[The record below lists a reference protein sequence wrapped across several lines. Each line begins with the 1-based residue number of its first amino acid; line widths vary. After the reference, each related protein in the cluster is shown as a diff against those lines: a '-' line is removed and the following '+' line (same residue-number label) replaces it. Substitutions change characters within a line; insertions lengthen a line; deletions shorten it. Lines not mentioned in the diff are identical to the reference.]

1 MAQINNKPSPKPR
14 FNFLWFWAVVA
25 IGIIAYALFSDSG
38 SSPVKGNQTMVE
50 ELVEGGS
57 VERISILDHE
67 TVRVFLKKEHVDS
80 LTKSDKR
87 FKDMPRSGAQIV
99 YTSHGDAEYFE
110 RTIKEAQRPAVAE
123 RKEPTADVVVADS
136 LAVDADVA
144 VVMPAEDVADT
155 ESINDIVFEYEVSK
169 EGFWDYVIS
178 FLPWVLILLVFIFIM
193 RSMSRGAGGGAGGIM
208 NVGKARA
215 QMSDKNNKDRV
226 TFKDVAGLEEAKVEI
241 MEIVDFLKNANKYK
255 ELGAKIPRGALLAGP
270 PGTGKTL
277 LAKAVAGEAN
287 VPFLSISGSDFVEMF
302 GGVGA
307 SRVRDL
313 FEQAKKVAPCIV
325 FIDEI
330 DAIGRARGKNSG
342 FSGNDERENTL
353 NQLLTEMDGFQTNA
367 GVIVLAATNRVDIL
381 DKALMRAG
389 RFDRQI
395 EVGLPDVKER
405 KEIFEVHL
413 KRLKLDKK
421 LDREFL
427 AKQTPGFAGADIA
440 NVCNEAALIAARNDH
455 KVVMQEDFLAAI
467 DRIVGGLERRNMP
480 MTAAERRSTAI
491 HEVGHAVVMW
501 RLQNCDPVLKVTII
515 PRGRSLGATWYL
527 PEERVN
533 HNVEHFMHKMAGLLG
548 GRIAEQE
555 LLNVTSTGAISD
567 LERTSKTAYA
577 MVAYYGMS
585 PKVGNISYYD
595 TTGQRDMFTKPFSE
609 QTAQL
614 IDEEVRRIVDEV
626 VVMTRDIIN
635 AERENIER
643 IADILLEKETIFS
656 EDIEA
661 VLGKSAQQI
670 AKEALEATEAEAK
683 SEEATDAPA
692 EDGAKVT
699 TAEGTDIKYVI
710 EPSADDAADKE
721 A

>member
-1 MAQINNKPSPKPR
+1 MAVKKGKPMMQPR
-14 FNFLWFWAVVA
+14 FNFMWFWALVVIVI
-25 IGIIAYALFSDSG
+25 IGYSTF
-38 SSPVKGNQTMVE
+38 SSPDYRPIEGDWNMVD
-50 ELVEGGS
+50 ELVERGL
-57 VERISILDHE
+57 VERIEVMDKEKASLYLTQEAPQILEGDE
-67 TVRVFLKKEHVDS
+67 RFAQLPKTGVQVRYN
-80 LTKSDKR
+80 T
-87 FKDMPRSGAQIV
+87 G
-99 YTSHGDAEYFE
+99 GDVQYF
-110 RTIKEAQRPAVAE
+110 AE
-123 RKEPTADVVVADS
+123 RLAKAEAKALETNPDAKAVVVKYARTEKGWMTY
-136 LAVDADVA
+136 LFDA
-144 VVMPAEDVADT
+144 
-155 ESINDIVFEYEVSK
+155 
-169 EGFWDYVIS
+169 
-178 FLPWVLILLVFIFIM
+178 LPWLLIIVVWIVIM
-193 RSMSRGAGGGAGGIM
+193 RSMSRNAGGGAGGGIM

-215 QMSDKNNKDRV
+215 QMSDKNNKERV

-241 MEIVDFLKNANKYK
+241 MEIVDFLKKADKYK
-255 ELGAKIPRGALLAGP
+255 ALGAKIPKGALLAGP

-302 GGVGA
+302 VGVGA

-405 KEIFEVHL
+405 KEIFDVHL
-413 KRLKLDKK
+413 RKLKLDDK

-440 NVCNEAALIAARNDH
+440 NVCNEAALIAARHD
-455 KVVMQEDFLAAI
+455 KSAVTQEDFLAAI

-480 MTAAERRSTAI
+480 MTAQERRSTAI
-491 HEVGHAVVMW
+491 HEAGHATVMW
-501 RLQNCDPVLKVTII
+501 RLEHCDPVLKITII

-533 HNVEHFMHKMAGLLG
+533 HNVEHFMHKLAGLVA
-548 GRIAEQE
+548 GRVAEQT
-555 LLNVTSTGAISD
+555 LLDVTSTGALND

-585 PKVGNISYYD
+585 PKVGNVSWFD
-595 TTGQRDMFTKPFSE
+595 ATGQRDMFTKPFSE
-609 QTAQL
+609 HTAEL
-614 IDEEVRRIVDEV
+614 IDDEVRRIVDEAV
-626 VVMTRDIIN
+626 ELARQIVEQ
-635 AERENIER
+635 ERERIEAL
-643 IADILLEKETIFS
+643 ADLLLAKETIFT
-656 EDIEA
+656 EDIES
-661 VLGKSAQQI
+661 VLGVSAQQR
-670 AKEALEATEAEAK
+670 AKA
-683 SEEATDAPA
+683 SEEVAVEVP
-692 EDGAKVT
+692 
-699 TAEGTDIKYVI
+699 
-710 EPSADDAADKE
+710 E
-721 A
+721 ASVE

>member
-1 MAQINNKPSPKPR
+1 MAQINNRPAPKPR
-14 FNFLWFWAVVA
+14 FNFMWFWAVVA
-25 IGIIAYALFSDSG
+25 IGIIAYAIFGDSK
-38 SSPVKGNQTMVE
+38 SAPVKGDWQMVE

-57 VERISILDHE
+57 VRRIDVLDN
-67 TVRVFLKKEHVDS
+67 VQMSVYLNKEHVDS
-80 LTKSDKR
+80 LINEER
-87 FKDMPRSGAQIV
+87 FKAMPRSGAQIV
-99 YTSHGDAEYFE
+99 FTSHGDAKLFSEE
-110 RTIKEAQRPAVAE
+110 LAAAEAVAE
-123 RKEPTADVVVADS
+123 ENNPEHEAVKVVWNR
-136 LAVDADVA
+136 
-144 VVMPAEDVADT
+144 T
-155 ESINDIVFEYEVSK
+155 ER
-169 EGFWDYVIS
+169 GFWDNVFS
-178 FLPWVLILLVFIFIM
+178 FLPWLIMPLLFFFLI
-193 RSMSRGAGGGAGGIM
+193 RSMTRGAGGGAGGGIM

-215 QMSDKNNKDRV
+215 QMSDKNSKERV

-241 MEIVDFLKNANKYK
+241 MEIVDFLKHAEKYK

-302 GGVGA
+302 VGVGA

-413 KRLKLDKK
+413 KRLKLDAK

-440 NVCNEAALIAARNDH
+440 NVCNEAALIAARNNH
-455 KVVMQEDFLAAI
+455 KTVMQEDFLAAI

-480 MTAAERRSTAI
+480 MTPAERRSTAI

-555 LLNVTSTGAISD
+555 LLNITSTGAISD

-595 TTGQRDMFTKPFSE
+595 TTGSRDMFTKPFSE
-609 QTAQL
+609 QTAQM

-626 VVMTRDIIN
+626 VVMTREIIN

-661 VLGKSAQQI
+661 VLGKSAQQV
-670 AKEALEATEAEAK
+670 AKEALEAETPKAETEA
-683 SEEATDAPA
+683 
-692 EDGAKVT
+692 
-699 TAEGTDIKYVI
+699 TAEGANTEIKYVI
-710 EPSADDAADKE
+710 EPAVEDTTDKAE
-721 A
+721 

>member
-1 MAQINNKPSPKPR
+1 MQPR
-14 FNFLWFWAVVA
+14 FNFMWFWALVVVV
-25 IGIIAYALFSDSG
+25 IVGYSMFG
-38 SSPVKGNQTMVE
+38 SSEMPPLEGDWNMVD
-50 ELVEGGS
+50 ELVERGL
-57 VERISILDHE
+57 VERIEVQD
-67 TVRVFLKKEHVDS
+67 KEMASVYLVKDAKAQLEGDERFRLLPATGVQIKYNTGGDVQYFAERIAKAEAVAKEQNADVQEVVVKYS
-80 LTKSDKR
+80 RSDKGWGGYLI
-87 FKDMPRSGAQIV
+87 D
-99 YTSHGDAEYFE
+99 
-110 RTIKEAQRPAVAE
+110 
-123 RKEPTADVVVADS
+123 
-136 LAVDADVA
+136 
-144 VVMPAEDVADT
+144 
-155 ESINDIVFEYEVSK
+155 
-169 EGFWDYVIS
+169 
-178 FLPWVLILLVFIFIM
+178 FLPWVLIIFVWIFIM
-193 RSMSRGAGGGAGGIM
+193 RSMARNAGGGAGGGIM

-215 QMSDKNNKDRV
+215 QMSDKNNKERV

-241 MEIVDFLKNANKYK
+241 MEIVDFLKKADKYK
-255 ELGAKIPRGALLAGP
+255 ALGAKIPKGALLAGP

-302 GGVGA
+302 VGVGA

-405 KEIFEVHL
+405 KEIFDVHL
-413 KRLKLDKK
+413 RKLKLDDK

-440 NVCNEAALIAARNDH
+440 NVCNEAALIAARHD
-455 KVVMQEDFLAAI
+455 KSVVEQEDFLAAI

-480 MTAAERRSTAI
+480 MTAEERRSTAI
-491 HEVGHAVVMW
+491 HEAGHATVMW
-501 RLQNCDPVLKVTII
+501 RLQHCDPVLKITII

-533 HNVEHFMHKMAGLLG
+533 HNVEHFMHKLAGLVA
-548 GRIAEQE
+548 GRVAEQE
-555 LLNVTSTGAISD
+555 LLDVTSTGAIND

-585 PKVGNISYYD
+585 PKVGNVSFYD
-595 TTGQRDMFTKPFSE
+595 ATGNRDMFTKPFSE
-609 QTAQL
+609 RTAEL
-614 IDEEVRRIVDEV
+614 IDSEVRRIVDEAV
-626 VVMTRDIIN
+626 DMARDIVL
-635 AERENIER
+635 ADRER
-643 IADILLEKETIFS
+643 IEALADVLLKKETIFT
-656 EDIEA
+656 EDIEEIM
-661 VLGKSAQQI
+661 GKSAQQL
-670 AKEALEATEAEAK
+670 AKDAETESVVEAEVVEDVANG
-683 SEEATDAPA
+683 SA
-692 EDGAKVT
+692 E
-699 TAEGTDIKYVI
+699 
-710 EPSADDAADKE
+710 
-721 A
+721 

>member
-1 MAQINNKPSPKPR
+1 
-14 FNFLWFWAVVA
+14 
-25 IGIIAYALFSDSG
+25 
-38 SSPVKGNQTMVE
+38 
-50 ELVEGGS
+50 
-57 VERISILDHE
+57 
-67 TVRVFLKKEHVDS
+67 
-80 LTKSDKR
+80 
-87 FKDMPRSGAQIV
+87 
-99 YTSHGDAEYFE
+99 
-110 RTIKEAQRPAVAE
+110 
-123 RKEPTADVVVADS
+123 
-136 LAVDADVA
+136 
-144 VVMPAEDVADT
+144 
-155 ESINDIVFEYEVSK
+155 
-169 EGFWDYVIS
+169 
-178 FLPWVLILLVFIFIM
+178 
-193 RSMSRGAGGGAGGIM
+193 M

-215 QMSDKNNKDRV
+215 QMSDKNNKERV

-241 MEIVDFLKNANKYK
+241 MEIVDFLKKADKYK
-255 ELGAKIPRGALLAGP
+255 ALGAKIPKGALLAGP

-302 GGVGA
+302 VGVGA

-405 KEIFEVHL
+405 KEIFDVHL
-413 KRLKLDKK
+413 RKLKLDEK

-440 NVCNEAALIAARNDH
+440 NVCNEAALIAARHD
-455 KVVMQEDFLAAI
+455 KSAVTQEDFLAAI

-480 MTAAERRSTAI
+480 MTAQERRSTAI
-491 HEVGHAVVMW
+491 HEAGHATVMW
-501 RLQNCDPVLKVTII
+501 RLEHCDPVLKITII

-533 HNVEHFMHKMAGLLG
+533 HNVEHFMHKLAGLVA
-548 GRIAEQE
+548 GRVAEQT
-555 LLNVTSTGAISD
+555 LLDVTSTGALND

-585 PKVGNISYYD
+585 PKVGNVSWFD
-595 TTGQRDMFTKPFSE
+595 ATGQRDMFTKPFSE
-609 QTAQL
+609 HTAEL
-614 IDEEVRRIVDEV
+614 IDDEVRRIVDEAV
-626 VVMTRDIIN
+626 ALARQIVEQ
-635 AERENIER
+635 ERERIEAL
-643 IADILLEKETIFS
+643 ADLLLAKETIFT
-656 EDIEA
+656 EDIES
-661 VLGKSAQQI
+661 VLGVSAQQR
-670 AKEALEATEAEAK
+670 AKA
-683 SEEATDAPA
+683 SEEVAVEVPEAS
-692 EDGAKVT
+692 
-699 TAEGTDIKYVI
+699 I
-710 EPSADDAADKE
+710 E
-721 A
+721 

>member
-1 MAQINNKPSPKPR
+1 M
-14 FNFLWFWAVVA
+14 
-25 IGIIAYALFSDSG
+25 
-38 SSPVKGNQTMVE
+38 
-50 ELVEGGS
+50 
-57 VERISILDHE
+57 
-67 TVRVFLKKEHVDS
+67 
-80 LTKSDKR
+80 
-87 FKDMPRSGAQIV
+87 
-99 YTSHGDAEYFE
+99 
-110 RTIKEAQRPAVAE
+110 
-123 RKEPTADVVVADS
+123 
-136 LAVDADVA
+136 
-144 VVMPAEDVADT
+144 
-155 ESINDIVFEYEVSK
+155 
-169 EGFWDYVIS
+169 
-178 FLPWVLILLVFIFIM
+178 
-193 RSMSRGAGGGAGGIM
+193 
-208 NVGKARA
+208 
-215 QMSDKNNKDRV
+215 
-226 TFKDVAGLEEAKVEI
+226 
-241 MEIVDFLKNANKYK
+241 
-255 ELGAKIPRGALLAGP
+255 
-270 PGTGKTL
+270 
-277 LAKAVAGEAN
+277 
-287 VPFLSISGSDFVEMF
+287 FV
-302 GGVGA
+302 GVGA

-313 FEQAKKVAPCIV
+313 FDQAKKVAPCIV

-413 KRLKLDKK
+413 KKLKLDDK

-440 NVCNEAALIAARNDH
+440 NVCNEAALIAARND
-455 KVVMQEDFLAAI
+455 KSAVAQEDFLAAI

-480 MTAAERRSTAI
+480 MTPAERRSTAI
-491 HEVGHAVVMW
+491 HEAGHATVMW
-501 RLQNCDPVLKVTII
+501 RLKNCDPVLKVTII

-555 LLNVTSTGAISD
+555 LMGVTSTGAISD

-595 TTGQRDMFTKPFSE
+595 ATGQRDMFTKPFSE

-626 VVMTRDIIN
+626 VVMTREIIN

-643 IADILLEKETIFS
+643 IADVLLEKETIFS

-670 AKEALEATEAEAK
+670 AKEDIEAAEVVDTNTE
-683 SEEATDAPA
+683 
-692 EDGAKVT
+692 V
-699 TAEGTDIKYVI
+699 KYVI
-710 EPSADDAADKE
+710 EPTSEDKTDNGE
-721 A
+721 

>member
-1 MAQINNKPSPKPR
+1 MAVNKGKPMMQPR
-14 FNFLWFWAVVA
+14 FNFMWFWALVVVV
-25 IGIIAYALFSDSG
+25 ILGYSMFG
-38 SSPVKGNQTMVE
+38 SAELRPIDGDWNMVD
-50 ELVEGGS
+50 ELVERGL
-57 VERISILDHE
+57 VERIEVLDKE
-67 TVRVFLKKEHVDS
+67 KASVYLVRDAREQLEGDERFKLLPATGVQIRYNTGGDVQYFAERIERAEGVAKEQNPN
-80 LTKSDKR
+80 TKS
-87 FKDMPRSGAQIV
+87 
-99 YTSHGDAEYFE
+99 
-110 RTIKEAQRPAVAE
+110 
-123 RKEPTADVVVADS
+123 VVVKYGRTEKGFMGYF
-136 LAVDADVA
+136 LDA
-144 VVMPAEDVADT
+144 
-155 ESINDIVFEYEVSK
+155 
-169 EGFWDYVIS
+169 
-178 FLPWVLILLVFIFIM
+178 LPFILILVFFLVIM
-193 RSMSRGAGGGAGGIM
+193 RRSAGGGGAGGGIM

-215 QMSDKNNKDRV
+215 QMSDKNNKERV

-241 MEIVDFLKNANKYK
+241 MEIVDFLKKADKYK
-255 ELGAKIPRGALLAGP
+255 ALGAKIPKGALLAGP

-302 GGVGA
+302 VGVGA

-405 KEIFEVHL
+405 KEIFDVHL
-413 KRLKLDKK
+413 RKLKLDDK

-440 NVCNEAALIAARNDH
+440 NVCNEAALIAARHD
-455 KVVMQEDFLAAI
+455 KSVVTQEDFLAAI

-480 MTAAERRSTAI
+480 MTAQERRSTAI
-491 HEVGHAVVMW
+491 HEAGHATVMW
-501 RLQNCDPVLKVTII
+501 RLQHCDPVLKITII

-533 HNVEHFMHKMAGLLG
+533 HNVEHFMHQLAGLVA
-548 GRIAEQE
+548 GRVAEQE
-555 LLNVTSTGAISD
+555 LLGVTSTGALND

-585 PKVGNISYYD
+585 PKVGNVSYYD
-595 TTGQRDMFTKPFSE
+595 AAGTHDMFTKPFSE
-609 QTAQL
+609 RTAEA
-614 IDEEVRRIVDEV
+614 IDEEVRRIVDESV
-626 VVMTRDIIN
+626 ALAREIITT
-635 AERENIER
+635 ERERIEAL
-643 IADILLEKETIFS
+643 ADVLLKKETIFT
-656 EDIEA
+656 EDIEDIM
-661 VLGKSAQQI
+661 GRSAQQL
-670 AKEALEATEAEAK
+670 AKEAHVEVVAEAEI
-683 SEEATDAPA
+683 A
-692 EDGAKVT
+692 E
-699 TAEGTDIKYVI
+699 
-710 EPSADDAADKE
+710 
-721 A
+721 

>member
-1 MAQINNKPSPKPR
+1 
-14 FNFLWFWAVVA
+14 
-25 IGIIAYALFSDSG
+25 
-38 SSPVKGNQTMVE
+38 MVD
-50 ELVEGGS
+50 ELVERGL
-57 VERISILDHE
+57 VERIEVLDREKASIYLRENASEVLADDE
-67 TVRVFLKKEHVDS
+67 
-80 LTKSDKR
+80 R
-87 FKDMPRSGAQIV
+87 FKLLPKTGVQIRYNTGGDV
-99 YTSHGDAEYFE
+99 QYFAERIAKAEAKALESNSDAE
-110 RTIKEAQRPAVAE
+110 A
-123 RKEPTADVVVADS
+123 VVVKYGRTEKGWVEY
-136 LAVDADVA
+136 LLDA
-144 VVMPAEDVADT
+144 
-155 ESINDIVFEYEVSK
+155 
-169 EGFWDYVIS
+169 
-178 FLPWVLILLVFIFIM
+178 LPWILIIVVWIIIM
-193 RSMSRGAGGGAGGIM
+193 RSMSRNAAGGAGGGIM

-215 QMSDKNNKDRV
+215 QMSDKNNKERV

-241 MEIVDFLKNANKYK
+241 MEIVDFLKKADKYK
-255 ELGAKIPRGALLAGP
+255 ALGAKIPKGALLAGP

-302 GGVGA
+302 VGVGA

-405 KEIFEVHL
+405 KEIFDVHL
-413 KRLKLDKK
+413 RKLKLDDK

-440 NVCNEAALIAARNDH
+440 NVCNEAALIAARNNKDA
-455 KVVMQEDFLAAI
+455 VTQEDFLAAI

-480 MTAAERRSTAI
+480 MTEKERRSTAI
-491 HEVGHAVVMW
+491 HEAGHATVMW
-501 RLQNCDPVLKVTII
+501 RLEHCDPVLKITII

-533 HNVEHFMHKMAGLLG
+533 HNVEHFMHKLAGLVA
-548 GRIAEQE
+548 GRVAEQT
-555 LLNVTSTGAISD
+555 LLDVISTGAIND

-585 PKVGNISYYD
+585 PKVGNVSWFD
-595 TTGQRDMFTKPFSE
+595 ATGQRDMFTKPFSE
-609 QTAQL
+609 RTAEL
-614 IDEEVRRIVDEV
+614 IDDEVRRIVDEAV
-626 VVMTRDIIN
+626 ALARQIVEEDR
-635 AERENIER
+635 ER
-643 IADILLEKETIFS
+643 IEALADLLLKKETIFT
-656 EDIEA
+656 EDIES
-661 VLGKSAQQI
+661 VLGVSAQQKSK
-670 AKEALEATEAEAK
+670 AVEVVEQSSEVESEASVE
-683 SEEATDAPA
+683 
-692 EDGAKVT
+692 
-699 TAEGTDIKYVI
+699 
-710 EPSADDAADKE
+710 
-721 A
+721 

>member
-1 MAQINNKPSPKPR
+1 MKKRAPQMQPR
-14 FNFLWFWAVVA
+14 FNFMWFWLVVGVA
-25 IGIIAYALFSDSG
+25 IIGYSMLSDNSEE
-38 SSPVKGNQTMVE
+38 PVRVDGTYVNA
-50 ELVEGGS
+50 LVEKGYVTKINVLDREQGS
-57 VERISILDHE
+57 VYLTQSGA
-67 TVRVFLKKEHVDS
+67 DS
-80 LTKSDKR
+80 LRQYSE
-87 FKDMPRSGAQIV
+87 FAAMPTSGAQIKFN
-99 YTSHGDAEYFE
+99 TGG
-110 RTIKEAQRPAVAE
+110 
-123 RKEPTADVVVADS
+123 
-136 LAVDADVA
+136 
-144 VVMPAEDVADT
+144 DVADFR
-155 ESINDIVFEYEVSK
+155 EQIERAEQVAKENGIDAPKVSINYDRSTK
-169 EGFWDYVIS
+169 GFWDYVFD
-178 FLPWVLILLVFIFIM
+178 FLPWILIIVVWIFIM
-193 RSMSRGAGGGAGGIM
+193 RGMSRGASGGGGIM

-215 QMSDKNNKDRV
+215 QVSDKDSKKRV

-241 MEIVDFLKNANKYK
+241 MEIVDFLKKADKYK
-255 ELGAKIPRGALLAGP
+255 ALGAKIPKGALLAGP

-302 GGVGA
+302 VGVGA

-313 FEQAKKVAPCIV
+313 FDQAKKMAPCIV

-353 NQLLTEMDGFQTNA
+353 NQLLTEMDGFQTNT

-405 KEIFEVHL
+405 KAIFDVHL
-413 KRLKLDKK
+413 KNIKLDAK

-440 NVCNEAALIAARNDH
+440 NVCNEAALIAARHN
-455 KVVMQEDFLAAI
+455 KTAVTQEDFLAAI

-480 MTAAERRSTAI
+480 MTAEERRSTAI
-491 HEVGHAVVMW
+491 HEAGHATVMW
-501 RLQNCDPVLKVTII
+501 RLKNCDPVLKVTII

-548 GRIAEQE
+548 GRISEQM
-555 LLNVTSTGAISD
+555 LMNVTSTGAIND
-567 LERTSKTAYA
+567 LERTSKIAYA

-585 PKVGNISYYD
+585 PKVGNVSFYD
-595 TTGQRDMFTKPFSE
+595 STGQRDMFTKPFSE
-609 QTAQL
+609 QTAEL
-614 IDEEVRRIVDEV
+614 IDSEVRRIIDEAV
-626 VVMTRDIIN
+626 ELTRRIIDE
-635 AERENIER
+635 ERENIER
-643 IADILLEKETIFS
+643 LAELLLQKETIFA

-661 VLGKSAQQI
+661 ILGKSAQP
-670 AKEALEATEAEAK
+670 AKEEAPKQEN
-683 SEEATDAPA
+683 TDNTTI
-692 EDGAKVT
+692 VT
-699 TAEGTDIKYVI
+699 TDDDIEIKYVVDGGNDTKN
-710 EPSADDAADKE
+710 EDNNE
-721 A
+721 R

>member
-1 MAQINNKPSPKPR
+1 MAVNKGKPMMQPR
-14 FNFLWFWAVVA
+14 FNFMWFWALVVVV
-25 IGIIAYALFSDSG
+25 ILGYSMFG
-38 SSPVKGNQTMVE
+38 SSELKPLEGDWNMVD
-50 ELVEGGS
+50 ELVERGL
-57 VERISILDHE
+57 VERIEVQDREKASIYLVKDAQKQLE
-67 TVRVFLKKEHVDS
+67 GDE
-80 LTKSDKR
+80 R
-87 FKDMPRSGAQIV
+87 FRMLPATGVQIK
-99 YTSHGDAEYFE
+99 YNTGGDVQYFAERIAKAE
-110 RTIKEAQRPAVAE
+110 AVAKEANEDVQE
-123 RKEPTADVVVADS
+123 VVVKYSRTDKS
-136 LAVDADVA
+136 W
-144 VVMPAEDVADT
+144 T
-155 ESINDIVFEYEVSK
+155 
-169 EGFWDYVIS
+169 DYLIS
-178 FLPWVLILLVFIFIM
+178 FLPWVLILLVWIFIM
-193 RSMSRGAGGGAGGIM
+193 RSMSRNGGGGAGGGIM

-215 QMSDKNNKDRV
+215 QMSDKNSKERV

-241 MEIVDFLKNANKYK
+241 MEIVDFLKKADKYK
-255 ELGAKIPRGALLAGP
+255 ALGAKIPKGALLAGP

-302 GGVGA
+302 VGVGA

-405 KEIFEVHL
+405 KEIFDVHL
-413 KRLKLDKK
+413 RKLKLDDK

-440 NVCNEAALIAARNDH
+440 NVCNEAALIAARHD
-455 KVVMQEDFLAAI
+455 KSAVTQEDFLAAI

-491 HEVGHAVVMW
+491 HEAGHATVMW
-501 RLQNCDPVLKVTII
+501 RLQHCDPVLKITII

-533 HNVEHFMHKMAGLLG
+533 HNVEHFMHKLAGLVA
-548 GRIAEQE
+548 GRVAEQE
-555 LLNVTSTGAISD
+555 LLDVTSTGALND

-585 PKVGNISYYD
+585 PKVGNVSYYD
-595 TTGQRDMFTKPFSE
+595 ATGANEMFTKPFSE
-609 QTAQL
+609 RTAEC
-614 IDEEVRRIVDEV
+614 IDQEVRRIVDEAV
-626 VVMTRDIIN
+626 DMARDIVL
-635 AERENIER
+635 ADRER
-643 IADILLEKETIFS
+643 IEALADVLLKKETIFTD
-656 EDIEA
+656 DIEA
-661 VLGKSAQQI
+661 IMGKSAQQM
-670 AKEALEATEAEAK
+670 AKDAEAEKEADTVVEAEIVESEAT
-683 SEEATDAPA
+683 
-692 EDGAKVT
+692 
-699 TAEGTDIKYVI
+699 
-710 EPSADDAADKE
+710 ADKE
-721 A
+721 

>member
-1 MAQINNKPSPKPR
+1 MAVNRANQPGAPR
-14 FNFLWFWAVVA
+14 FNFMWFWAVVA
-25 IGIIAYALFSDSG
+25 VVIIGYSMFGDSEARPLEG
-38 SSPVKGNQTMVE
+38 DWNMVD
-50 ELVEGGS
+50 ELVENGY
-57 VERISILDHE
+57 VERIEVVDRENASVYLRAE
-67 TVRVFLKKEHVDS
+67 YLDS
-80 LTKSDKR
+80 LMMQPA
-87 FKDMPRSGAQIV
+87 FKDVPRTGAQV
-99 YTSHGDAEYFE
+99 VFNTGGDVQYF
-110 RTIKEAQRPAVAE
+110 AE
-123 RKEPTADVVVADS
+123 RLAAAEARAHDAGIEAEAVVVKYDRTEKGWMGY
-136 LAVDADVA
+136 LFDA
-144 VVMPAEDVADT
+144 
-155 ESINDIVFEYEVSK
+155 
-169 EGFWDYVIS
+169 
-178 FLPWVLILLVFIFIM
+178 LPFILMIFVFIFIM
-193 RSMSRGAGGGAGGIM
+193 RSVSRNAGGGAGGGIM

-215 QMSDKNNKDRV
+215 QMSDKNAKERV

-241 MEIVDFLKNANKYK
+241 MEIVDFLKNADKYK
-255 ELGAKIPRGALLAGP
+255 ALGAKIPKGALLAGP

-302 GGVGA
+302 VGVGA

-405 KEIFEVHL
+405 KEIFDVHL
-413 KRLKLDKK
+413 RKLKLDPK

-440 NVCNEAALIAARNDH
+440 NVCNEAALIAARH
-455 KVVMQEDFLAAI
+455 SKSAVTQEDFLAAI

-480 MTAAERRSTAI
+480 MTAVERRATAI
-491 HEVGHAVVMW
+491 HEAGHAVVMW
-501 RLQNCDPVLKVTII
+501 RLKNCDAVLKITII

-533 HNVEHFMHKMAGLLG
+533 HNVEHFKHKLAGLVG
-548 GRIAEQE
+548 GRVAEQQ
-555 LLNVTSTGAISD
+555 LLGITSTGALND

-585 PKVGNISYYD
+585 EKVGNISFFD
-595 TTGQRDMFTKPFSE
+595 GSGQRDMFTKPFSE
-609 QTAQL
+609 RTAEV
-614 IDEEVRRIVDEV
+614 IDEEVRRIVDEAV
-626 VVMTRDIIN
+626 AMARDIID
-635 AERENIER
+635 AESQNIER
-643 IADILLEKETIFS
+643 LADLLLDKETIFT
-656 EDIEA
+656 EDIESI
-661 VLGKSAQQI
+661 LGKSAQQVE
-670 AKEALEATEAEAK
+670 KEAMDAAVEVVETEG
-683 SEEATDAPA
+683 DDG
-692 EDGAKVT
+692 EDT
-699 TAEGTDIKYVI
+699 TAEVTYIVDSPKSVDN
-710 EPSADDAADKE
+710 EKTE
-721 A
+721 